1 MLKIYGR
8 ASSAN
13 VQKVTWLCTEIG
25 LPYERQDVGG
35 DYGGNDKEWYLKM
48 NPNGRVPT
56 IDDDGFILWESNAII
71 RYLAA
76 KHAPEWAG
84 GSDLKRAALID
95 QWMDWLP
102 TMANGM
108 VPVFHGLIRTPV
120 EKRNAQAIE
129 AGRVA
134 WAKAMTILDWGLQG
148 HDYVVG
154 NSVSVADVALG
165 PITYR
170 WFELPIERP
179 TLKALEGWYR
189 RLKERAPYRK
199 HVMAGL
205 V

>member
-8 ASSAN
+8 TTSSN
-13 VQKVTWLCTEIG
+13 VQKVLWLAAEIS

-35 DYGGNDKEWYLKM
+35 SFGGNDQPWYLKM

-56 IDDDGFILWESNAII
+56 IDDDGFILWESNAIV

-76 KHAPEWAG
+76 KHAPEWVG
-84 GSDLKRAALID
+84 GGDLRKRAVIE

-102 TMANGM
+102 TAVAGM
-108 VPVFHGLIRTPV
+108 VPVFHGLVRLPEDQRDPKT
-120 EKRNAQAIE
+120 IE
-129 AGRVA
+129 AGRKV
-134 WAKAMTILDWGLQG
+134 WAKAMTVLDGALVDQ
-148 HDYVVG
+148 DYLVG
-154 NSVSVADVALG
+154 ATPTAADLAIG
-165 PITYR
+165 PIAYR

-179 TLKALEGWYR
+179 NLRSLEAWYR

-205 V
+205 A

>member
-25 LPYERQDVGG
+25 LPYDRKDVGG
-35 DYGGNDKEWYLKM
+35 EFGGNDQEWYLKL

-71 RYLAA
+71 RYLAE

-84 GSDLKRAALID
+84 GNDLRRRGLIG

-102 TMANGM
+102 NVTAGM
-108 VPVFHGLIRTPV
+108 VPVFHGLIRTPP
-120 EKRNAQAIE
+120 EKRNAEAIE
-129 AGRVA
+129 AGRIA
-134 WAKAMTILDWGLQG
+134 WAKAMTILDGGLEG

-154 NSVSVADVALG
+154 NEISVADVALG
-165 PITYR
+165 PFTYR

-179 TLKALEGWYR
+179 TLKALEAWYR

>member
-25 LPYERQDVGG
+25 LPYDRQDVGG
-35 DYGGNDKEWYLKM
+35 DYGGNDQPWYLEL

-56 IDDDGFILWESNAII
+56 IDDDGYILWESNAIV

-84 GSDLKRAALID
+84 GGDLQRRGLID
-95 QWMDWLP
+95 QWLDWLP
-102 TMANGM
+102 NAVAGM
-108 VPVFHGLIRTPV
+108 VPVFHGLIRTAP

-134 WAKAMTILDWGLQG
+134 WAKAMTILDGGLQG
-148 HDYVVG
+148 HDHVVG
-154 NSVSVADVALG
+154 NTPTVADFALG

-179 TLKALEGWYR
+179 NLKALEAWYR

>member
-35 DYGGNDKEWYLKM
+35 DYGGNDKDWYLTM

-56 IDDDGFILWESNAII
+56 IDDAGFILWESNAII

-84 GSDLKRAALID
+84 GSDLQRAALID

-102 TMANGM
+102 TMAAGM
-108 VPVFHGLIRTPV
+108 VPVFHGLVRTAP
-120 EKRNAQAIE
+120 EKRNAQTIE

-134 WAKAMTILDWGLQG
+134 WTKAMTILDWGLQG

-154 NSVSVADVALG
+154 DSVSVADVALG

-179 TLKALEGWYR
+179 ALKALEAWYR

-205 V
+205 I

>member
-1 MLKIYGR
+1 MLRVWGR
-8 ASSAN
+8 INSTN
-13 VQKVTWLCTEIG
+13 VQKVLWCLEELG
-25 LPYERQDVGG
+25 LDYERIDAGAKFGVV
-35 DYGGNDKEWYLKM
+35 DTPEYRAM
-48 NPNGRVPT
+48 NPNGLVPT
-56 IDDDGFILWESNAII
+56 IDDNGFILWESNAIV

-76 KHAPEWAG
+76 KRAPDWAG
-84 GSDLKRAALID
+84 GSDLQAAALID

-102 TMANGM
+102 TMVAGM
-108 VPVFHGLIRTPV
+108 VPVFHGLIRTPA

-134 WAKAMTILDWGLQG
+134 WAKAMVILDGGLQG

-154 NSVSVADVALG
+154 NNLSVADIALG
-165 PITYR
+165 PVTYR

-179 TLKALEGWYR
+179 TLKALEAWYR